1 MHVNPYLFFD
11 GKCEEA
17 LEFYKSKA
25 GAKVTALMRFK
36 EAPDQTGMSPDAK
49 DKVMH
54 AEFTVGETKI
64 LASDGYCKNAP
75 RFEGFSLTI
84 QCADDGEAAKLY
96 NALGEGGQVTMP
108 LGKTFFASSF
118 GMITDKF
125 GVGWMVIA
133 G

>member
-1 MHVNPYLFFD
+1 MQVNSYLFFD

-17 LEFYKSKA
+17 LEFYKSKL

-36 EAPDQTGMSPDAK
+36 EAPDQTNMSPESK

-54 AEFTVGETKI
+54 SEFMVGETKI
-64 LASDGYCKNAP
+64 LASDGYCKGAP
-75 RFEGFSLTI
+75 KFDGFSLTI
-84 QCADDGEAAKLY
+84 QCANDAEAEKLY
-96 NALGEGGQVTMP
+96 KAVGEGGQVTMP
-108 LGKTFFASSF
+108 LDKTFFASSF
-118 GMITDKF
+118 GMVTDKF

>member
-17 LEFYKSKA
+17 LDFYKSKA
-25 GAKVTALMRFK
+25 GAQVTALMRFK
-36 EAPDQTGMSPDAK
+36 EAPDQTGMNPESK

-64 LASDGYCKNAP
+64 LASDGYCHGAP
-75 RFEGFSLTI
+75 KFEGFSLTI
-84 QCADDGEAAKLY
+84 QCANDAEAAKLY
-96 NALGEGGQVTMP
+96 GALGEDGKVVMP

-118 GMITDKF
+118 GMLVDKF